1 MKIQLLDHAVES
13 QAEERMIQDVT
24 KGDGSD
30 LISLTNL
37 LQDSIMACLQTRNL
51 PLWNLSISNSESD
64 MQTPWLPKSPVHLS
78 HLQYSLPRKFKGTI

>member
-51 PLWNLSISNSESD
+51 PLWNLSTSNSESD

-78 HLQYSLPRKFKGTI
+78 HLQYLLPRKFKGTI

>member
-37 LQDSIMACLQTRNL
+37 LQDSIME
-51 PLWNLSISNSESD
+51 PLNF
-64 MQTPWLPKSPVHLS
+64 Q
-78 HLQYSLPRKFKGTI
+78 F